1 MLRAFFHIFQGWQKC
16 KHFKFFN
23 YFSWVS
29 SYYIFNIFVSL
40 YHHFNIILYF
50 HILLIKIYFWEN
62 SATVFFPR
70 CFEFQWLIFNEI
82 FSCFFKMDSM
92 KVKRFDT
99 KECFILTLDQLR
111 KSKISVKTKLPVVFE
126 RSICRSREKFHVVQV
141 IFFNIIF
148 TLMENSSFV
157 FCFLSV
163 HFSVFIYRFFH

>member
-1 MLRAFFHIFQGWQKC
+1 MSRAFFHIFQGWQKC

-29 SYYIFNIFVSL
+29 SYYILNIFVSL

-70 CFEFQWLIFNEI
+70 CFEFQWLIFNKI

-92 KVKRFDT
+92 KVKRFNT
-99 KECFILTLDQLR
+99 KECLIMTLNQLR
-111 KSKISVKTKLPVVFE
+111 KSKISVKTMLPAVFE
-126 RSICRSREKFHVVQV
+126 RSTWKSREKFHVIQV

-163 HFSVFIYRFFH
+163 HFSVFIYWFFH